1 MRVAYSKSLDGPWQ
15 LEYFKGSDSP
25 YYPGGIVFPWPRS
38 VNCNVNN
45 PAGLGES
52 SPLASSGVGQ
62 RLSAGPQTQSLNHTH
77 RN

>member
-15 LEYFKGSDSP
+15 LEYFKGNDSP

-45 PAGLGES
+45 PAGLGECTACFRLVWVRDS
-52 SPLASSGVGQ
+52 ALGH
-62 RLSAGPQTQSLNHTH
+62 RLSL
-77 RN
+77 

>member
-15 LEYFKGSDSP
+15 LEYFKGNDSP

-45 PAGLGES
+45 PAGLGERT
-52 SPLASSGVGQ
+52 ASC
-62 RLSAGPQTQSLNHTH
+62 
-77 RN
+77 